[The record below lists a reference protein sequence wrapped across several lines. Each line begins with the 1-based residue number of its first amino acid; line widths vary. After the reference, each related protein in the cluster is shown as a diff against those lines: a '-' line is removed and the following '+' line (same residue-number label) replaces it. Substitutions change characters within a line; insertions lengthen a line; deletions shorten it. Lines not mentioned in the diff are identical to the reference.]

1 MKNKEKL
8 ANRALSTITSAI
20 FLISLVAGLAAYYAT
35 DMGISIIL
43 WIVLIIMGITVA
55 VLAPMRKNLST
66 DFGPNNTDYNFVM
79 GVMVSVIGVAGY
91 IWFFT
96 DLGWLA
102 PVALI
107 LLAIAALAIILV
119 VKNNI
124 LGSD

>member
-43 WIVLIIMGITVA
+43 WIVLIIMGITIA

-66 DFGPNNTDYNFVM
+66 NFGPNNTDYNFVM

>member
-43 WIVLIIMGITVA
+43 WIVLIIMGITIA

-66 DFGPNNTDYNFVM
+66 NFGPNNTDYNFVM

-91 IWFFT
+91 IWVFT

>member
-43 WIVLIIMGITVA
+43 WVVLIIMGITIA

-66 DFGPNNTDYNFVM
+66 NFGPNSTDYNLVM
-79 GVMVSVIGVAGY
+79 GVMVSVVGVAGY
-91 IWFFT
+91 IWVFT

-107 LLAIAALAIILV
+107 LLAIAAMAIILV

>member
-43 WIVLIIMGITVA
+43 WVVLIIMGITIA

-66 DFGPNNTDYNFVM
+66 NFGPNNTDYNFVM

-91 IWFFT
+91 IWVFT

-107 LLAIAALAIILV
+107 LLAIAAMAIILV